1 MKFAPFDY
9 QAPSTL
15 REAIDLL
22 APNPE
27 AFVIAGVQSLMP
39 VLAFRLA
46 TSSLLVVL
54 RRLPGL
60 GNIAVG
66 DDGFVR
72 EPHPAHTGRCGES
85 TRPRCSPRYQR
96 FESAFLQQ

>member
-1 MKFAPFDY
+1 
-9 QAPSTL
+9 
-15 REAIDLL
+15 
-22 APNPE
+22 
-27 AFVIAGVQSLMP
+27 MP

-46 TSSLLVVL
+46 TPSLLVDL

-66 DDGFVR
+66 DDESVR
-72 EPHPAHTGRCGES
+72 SRIQRTRAES

-96 FESAFLQQ
+96 FESAFLQQKSLRTMGSSAEEIIPML

>member
-1 MKFAPFDY
+1 
-9 QAPSTL
+9 
-15 REAIDLL
+15 
-22 APNPE
+22 
-27 AFVIAGVQSLMP
+27 MP

-46 TSSLLVVL
+46 TPSLLVDL

-72 EPHPAHTGRCGES
+72 EPHPAHTGVTENQHGRVVHRGTKGSNPLSSTGES
-85 TRPRCSPRYQR
+85 ANPRSPGCLHPSRKVNKDM
-96 FESAFLQQ
+96 LI

>member
-1 MKFAPFDY
+1 
-9 QAPSTL
+9 
-15 REAIDLL
+15 
-22 APNPE
+22 
-27 AFVIAGVQSLMP
+27 
-39 VLAFRLA
+39 
-46 TSSLLVVL
+46 L

-96 FESAFLQQ
+96 FESAFLQRGVCKPSVPASTRAAERPPAPPRSVSRTRPHRLPTSTT